1 MWRSASMFGP
11 HISRPFSLIFLFF
24 LLLED
29 NRSNGAPFGNR
40 KSGKSSS
47 VFSLFNL
54 KEKSRFWSESVI
66 RSGIDDLESSK
77 PGKYDAINYTKAGNI
92 ANYLNLL
99 EVESMYLPVPVNFI
113 FIGFEGNG
121 NREFKLNAEE
131 LERWFTKIDH
141 IFEHTRIPKVGEILT
156 PFYKTSIDREQRHHL
171 PLTSHMNYNFSVHAI
186 QMGEKVTSIFE
197 RAIDVFGR
205 SDNVSASR
213 DDVVGLW
220 QVDVDMMSVV
230 FTSLVEYLQLEDAYN
245 IFILNPKNDTK
256 RAKYGYRRG
265 LSETEIN
272 FLKENKSLQA
282 RILQSGNI
290 PESVL
295 ALEKIKK
302 PLYGKHPMA
311 KFSWTITEEADTIEW
326 HNRCQDVLN
335 NVEKLYQGKDTAD
348 IIQSK
353 VLQFLNG
360 KNDDLKPFSEKDL
373 KSGDLSGFHSECL
386 TDTFIGNH
394 RWAFID
400 LTAGPF
406 SWGPSVGGE
415 GVRTEQSLP
424 NVEKTIGAVAEIS
437 EDEAEDRLQE
447 AIQEK
452 FAVFGEWEMMISC
465 FIGILT
471 HTIYILSQN
480 DHNAIDILLAE
491 IDIYELFAFKHCKGR
506 KVKLALCEELDERM
520 QDLKKELQS
529 VEGEENEESHKQ
541 KAIDAL
547 KRMENWNLFSDTY
560 EDFQNYT
567 VARDTFLS
575 HLGATLWGSLRHIVS
590 PSLADGAFHYYEK
603 VSFQLFFITQEKTRN
618 IKQLPVD
625 LKSLMDGLS
634 SLVLPSQTPLFS
646 THMLPLSED
655 PALAMAFSVARRA
668 AAVPLLL
675 VNGTYRKTV
684 RSYLDSS
691 ILQHQLQRLQD
702 HASLKGS
709 HAQSRSTLEI
719 PIFWFIHGDALLV
732 DKHYQ
737 AKSVSDMVIV
747 VQSEPSS
754 WESHLQCN
762 GQSLLLDLRRPIKA
776 ALAAVSEHLAGL
788 LPLHLVYSQAHET
801 AIEDWVW
808 SVGCNPLSV
817 TSQGWHISK
826 FQTDTIARSYVL
838 TSLEESIQLIN
849 SAIHLLVKE
858 RTSDQTFKLFQSH
871 ERELMN
877 KYNYV
882 VSLWRRISTITGDLR
897 YADALRLLNTL
908 DDATKGFADYVN
920 ATVVSLHPIH
930 CTRQRKV
937 EVEFDMTTI
946 PAFLVVILVLW
957 FVLKPRRPK
966 PKIN

>member
-1 MWRSASMFGP
+1 MRRSATMLSP
-11 HISRPFSLIFLFF
+11 QVARYFSLILLFI
-24 LLLED
+24 LLLGTT
-29 NRSNGAPFGNR
+29 SNGAPFRNR
-40 KSGKSSS
+40 KRGNSSI
-47 VFSLFNL
+47 FSLFNL
-54 KEKSRFWSESVI
+54 REKSRFWSESVI
-66 RSGIDDLESSK
+66 RSEFDDLESSNPEK
-77 PGKYDAINYTKAGNI
+77 LSAINYTKAGTI
-92 ANYLNLL
+92 ANYLKLM
-99 EVESMYLPVPVNFI
+99 EVESMYLPIPVNFI

-121 NREFKLNAEE
+121 NKEFKLNAEE

-141 IFEHTRIPKVGEILT
+141 IFEHTRIPKIGEVLT

-171 PLTSHMNYNFSVHAI
+171 PLISHINYNFSVHAI
-186 QMGEKVTSIFE
+186 QMGEKVSNIFE
-197 RAIDVFGR
+197 RAIDVLGR
-205 SDNVSASR
+205 R
-213 DDVVGLW
+213 DDVSDTRDDGKGLW
-220 QVDVDMMSVV
+220 QVDVDMMDVI

-245 IFILNPKNDTK
+245 VFILNPKHGAK
-256 RAKYGYRRG
+256 IAKYGYRRG
-265 LSETEIN
+265 LSESEIN
-272 FLKENKSLQA
+272 FLKENKALQT
-282 RILQSGNI
+282 RILQSGSI

-295 ALEKIKK
+295 ALDKIKR
-302 PLYGKHPMA
+302 PLYEKHPMA
-311 KFSWTITEEADTIEW
+311 KFSWTITEETDTIEW
-326 HNRCQDVLN
+326 YNRCLDALN
-335 NVEKLYQGKDTAD
+335 NVESLYQGKDTAD
-348 IIQSK
+348 VIQSK
-353 VLQFLNG
+353 VLQFLKG
-360 KNDDLKPFSEKDL
+360 KNDDLKLFLEKDL
-373 KSGDLSGFHSECL
+373 KSGDFSGLHGECL
-386 TDTFIGNH
+386 TDTWIGNQ

-400 LTAGPF
+400 LSAGPF

-452 FAVFGEWEMMISC
+452 FAVFGD
-465 FIGILT
+465 
-471 HTIYILSQN
+471 Q
-480 DHNAIDILLAE
+480 DHQAIDILLAE

-506 KVKLALCEELDERM
+506 KVKLALCEGNLSLSLSLSLPRALVTFCFELDERM
-520 QDLKKELQS
+520 RDLKIELQS
-529 VEGEENEESHKQ
+529 LEGDENDESHKQ

-547 KRMENWNLFSDTY
+547 KRMENWNLFSDTI
-560 EDFQNYT
+560 EDIKNYT

-575 HLGATLWGSLRHIVS
+575 HLGATLWGSLRHIIS

-603 VSFQLFFITQEKTRN
+603 ISFQLFFVTPEKVRHV
-618 IKQLPVD
+618 KQLPLD

-634 SLVLPSQTPLFS
+634 SLVLPSQKVMFS
-646 THMLPLSED
+646 PHMLPLSED

-668 AAVPLLL
+668 AAIPLLL

-691 ILQHQLQRLQD
+691 ILQHQLHRLHD

-709 HAQSRSTLEI
+709 QAHSRSTLEV
-719 PIFWFIHGDALLV
+719 PIFWFIHSDALLV

-737 AKSVSDMVIV
+737 AKALSDMVVV
-747 VQSEPSS
+747 VQSEPAS

-762 GQSLLLDLRRPIKA
+762 GQSLLWDLRRPTKA

-801 AIEDWVW
+801 AIEDWIW

-817 TSQGWHISK
+817 TSQGWQVLQ
-826 FQTDTIARSYVL
+826 FQSDTIARSYIL
-838 TSLEESIQLIN
+838 TTLEESIQLVN
-849 SAIHLLVKE
+849 SAIHLLVTE
-858 RTSDQTFKLFQSH
+858 RTSEQTFKLFQSH
-871 ERELMN
+871 ERDLVN

-882 VSLWRRISTITGDLR
+882 VSLWRRLSTVTGELR
-897 YADALRLLNTL
+897 YTDALRLLNTL
-908 DDATKGFADYVN
+908 EDASKGFADYVN
-920 ATVVSLHPIH
+920 VTISTLHPIH

-946 PAFLVVILVLW
+946 PAFLGVILVLW

>member
-1 MWRSASMFGP
+1 MFDL
-11 HISRPFSLIFLFF
+11 HISRIFSLLLLFF
-24 LLLED
+24 LLLGD
-29 NRSNGAPFGNR
+29 NSSNGAPFGNR
-40 KSGKSSS
+40 KSGKGSSI
-47 VFSLFNL
+47 FSLFNL
-54 KEKSRFWSESVI
+54 KERSRFWSESVI
-66 RSGIDDLESSK
+66 RSGFDDLESSK
-77 PGKYDAINYTKAGNI
+77 PGKYDAINYTKAGTCQLMTINWHYNFHATDPNIVGIKVQLIVPDVGNI
-92 ANYLNLL
+92 ANYLKLL
-99 EVESMYLPVPVNFI
+99 EVESMYLPVPVNFV

-141 IFEHTRIPKVGEILT
+141 IFEHTRSPKIGEILT
-156 PFYKTSIDREQRHHL
+156 PFYKISMDREQRHHL
-171 PLTSHMNYNFSVHAI
+171 PLISHINYNFSVHAI

-205 SDNVSASR
+205 RDDISSSR
-213 DDVVGLW
+213 DDGVGLW
-220 QVDVDMMSVV
+220 QVDVDMMGVI

-256 RAKYGYRRG
+256 RTKYGYRSVIFILPVLE
-265 LSETEIN
+265 LSAE
-272 FLKENKSLQA
+272 Q
-282 RILQSGNI
+282 
-290 PESVL
+290 VL
-295 ALEKIKK
+295 ASKNSSVWKRSGECSWSLDKMKR

-311 KFSWTITEEADTIEW
+311 KFSWTVTEETDTIEW
-326 HNRCQDVLN
+326 CNRCQDALN
-335 NVEKLYQGKDTAD
+335 NVERLYQGKDTAD
-348 IIQSK
+348 VIQHK
-353 VLQFLNG
+353 VLQFLNL
-360 KNDDLKPFSEKDL
+360 KNDDLKLFAEKDL
-373 KSGDLSGFHSECL
+373 KSGDFNGFHAECL

-415 GVRTEQSLP
+415 GVRTEHSLP

-437 EDEAEDRLQE
+437 EDEAEDHLQE

-452 FAVFGEWEMMISC
+452 FAVLGE
-465 FIGILT
+465 
-471 HTIYILSQN
+471 YIN

-520 QDLKKELQS
+520 QDLKKELQA
-529 VEGEENEESHKQ
+529 VDGEESEESHKQ

-547 KRMENWNLFSDTY
+547 KRMENWNLFSDTS

-575 HLGATLWGSLRHIVS
+575 HLGATLWGSLRHIIS

-603 VSFQLFFITQEKTRN
+603 ISFQLFFITQEKVRHIN
-618 IKQLPVD
+618 QLPD
-625 LKSLMDGLS
+625 WKSLMSGLF
-634 SLVLPSQTPLFS
+634 SLATPSQKVQFS
-646 THMLPLSED
+646 QHMLTLSED
-655 PALAMAFSVARRA
+655 PALAMAFSLARRA
-668 AAVPLLL
+668 ATVPLLL

-691 ILQHQLQRLQD
+691 ILQHQLQRLHD

-709 HAQSRSTLEI
+709 HAHSRSTLEI

-737 AKSVSDMVIV
+737 AKSLSDMVIV
-747 VQSEPSS
+747 VQSDPSS

-762 GQSLLLDLRRPIKA
+762 GKSLLWDLRKPIKA

-801 AIEDWVW
+801 AIEDWIW
-808 SVGCNPLSV
+808 S
-817 TSQGWHISK
+817 
-826 FQTDTIARSYVL
+826 
-838 TSLEESIQLIN
+838 
-849 SAIHLLVKE
+849 
-858 RTSDQTFKLFQSH
+858 SH

-882 VSLWRRISTITGDLR
+882 VSLWRRISTVTGELR
-897 YADALRLLNTL
+897 YADALKLLDTL
-908 DDATKGFADYVN
+908 EDASKGFADYVN

-937 EVEFDMTTI
+937 EVEIDMTTI